1 MSSAEMMRIWE
12 MDGQRALEAYIEHHT
27 EVRYRG
33 RDMMSMEDEL
43 DIRREKIS
51 EIEIALDEL
60 DGIIGYDTLRGV
72 LECYLEDYS
81 DEADELEAE
90 LHGYYEMDD
99 RAAVRDYWREVL

>member
-1 MSSAEMMRIWE
+1 MSIAEMQRIIE
-12 MDGQRALEAYIEHHT
+12 TEGQRAMEAYIEHHT

-90 LHGYYEMDD
+90 LYDYYEADD
-99 RAAVRDYWREVL
+99 RAAEREYWMEVL

>member
-27 EVRYRG
+27 EVRYHG
-33 RDMMSMEDEL
+33 RDVLSMEDEL
-43 DIRREKIS
+43 DLRRDKIS
-51 EIEIALDEL
+51 EIEIAIEE
-60 DGIIGYDTLRGV
+60 TENPVLRGL
-72 LECYLEDYS
+72 LECYLEYRQ

-90 LHGYYEMDD
+90 LSGYYEMDD

>member
-27 EVRYRG
+27 EVRYHG

-43 DIRREKIS
+43 DLRREKIS
-51 EIEIALDEL
+51 EIEIAIEETDNP
-60 DGIIGYDTLRGV
+60 ILRGL
-72 LECYLEDYS
+72 LECYREYKQ

-90 LHGYYEMDD
+90 LYDYYEADD
-99 RAAVRDYWREVL
+99 RAAEREYWREVL